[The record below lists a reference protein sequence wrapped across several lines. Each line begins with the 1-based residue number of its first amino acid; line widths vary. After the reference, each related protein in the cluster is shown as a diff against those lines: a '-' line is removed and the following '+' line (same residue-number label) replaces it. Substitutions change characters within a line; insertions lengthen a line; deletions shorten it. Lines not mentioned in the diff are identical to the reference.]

1 VNTRITI
8 DKNIVMS
15 GSDGKAKGHALAN
28 YIFDLA
34 IVKEGKI

>member
-1 VNTRITI
+1 VNTGITI

-15 GSDGKAKGHALAN
+15 GSDGNAKRHVLAN
-28 YIFDLA
+28 YILDLA